1 MWQGLLEIW
10 FLLLGD
16 VHVTDPRRL
25 FLRKAVGVDTTVM
38 ERVSAIALLADETLR
53 GFKASRLD

>member
-25 FLRKAVGVDTTVM
+25 FLRKAVGVDTTGIGG
-38 ERVSAIALLADETLR
+38 ECYRSEDR
-53 GFKASRLD
+53 

>member
-1 MWQGLLEIW
+1 M
-10 FLLLGD
+10 LLGD
-16 VHVTDPRRL
+16 GHVTDPRRL
-25 FLRKAVGVDTTVM
+25 FLRKAVGVDTKVM